1 LPYRLDAKICET
13 PAAVDQQNIRRKFA
27 MICSA
32 RPLAA
37 FCRIPLAASA
47 IFVMAAF
54 SPAQAQHIAVIVN
67 GDPITTMDIA
77 NRSKLLQLTTHK
89 TPSRKEVVDELIDEK
104 LKIYFAKRYRLEAS
118 DSDVD
123 RTFGDMARRMR
134 NTPEG
139 LSKILLAQGV
149 DPYTLKDRIRAEIVW
164 QQIVRGKYQASM
176 QITDKEVANALET
189 RKKDEKAASGH
200 EYVLRP
206 ILFIVARNSG
216 EGAVEARKR
225 DAVALKARFENC
237 ETGFPMARALR
248 DTVVRP
254 EVSKSSADLAP
265 ALRDILDKTPVGKLT
280 DPEVTQLGVEIFALC
295 ERKDISLEDAA
306 KKQIQ
311 NEKFSEQFQANSA
324 KLLKSVRASAMIEYK
339 EPQKEQTD
347 EPRPRRQHR

>member
-1 LPYRLDAKICET
+1 
-13 PAAVDQQNIRRKFA
+13 
-27 MICSA
+27 MIYPV

-37 FCRIPLAASA
+37 LCSLPLAL
-47 IFVMAAF
+47 FAF
-54 SPAQAQHIAVIVN
+54 SAAVSPAAAQNIAVVVN

-89 TPSRKEVVDELIDEK
+89 AASRKQVIDELIDDK
-104 LKIYFAKRYRLEAS
+104 LKISFAKRYRLEAS
-118 DSDVD
+118 DSEVD
-123 RTFGDMARRMR
+123 RTYADMAHRMR

-139 LSKILLAQGV
+139 LSKILNAQNV

-176 QITDKEVANALET
+176 QITDKQIAKALEA
-189 RKKDEKAASGH
+189 RKKDEKFSSGY

-206 ILFIVARNSG
+206 ILFIVSRNSG
-216 EGAVEARKR
+216 DGAVEARKR

-237 ETGFPMARALR
+237 ETGIPMARSLR
-248 DTVVRP
+248 DTIVRP
-254 EVSKSSADLAP
+254 EVTKSSADLAP
-265 ALRDILDKTPVGKLT
+265 ALREILDKTPVGKLT
-280 DPEVTQLGVEIFALC
+280 DPEVTQVGVEIFALC
-295 ERKDISLEDAA
+295 ERKETSLEDAA

-324 KLLKSVRASAMIEYK
+324 KLLKTLRASAMIEYK
-339 EPQKEQTD
+339 EPQKEESD